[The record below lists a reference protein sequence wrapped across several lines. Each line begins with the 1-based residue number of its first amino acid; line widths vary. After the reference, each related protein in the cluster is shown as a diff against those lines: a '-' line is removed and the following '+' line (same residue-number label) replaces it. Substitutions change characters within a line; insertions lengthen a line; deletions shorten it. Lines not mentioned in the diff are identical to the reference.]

1 LEYKKIEN
9 PVINPYDWVT
19 VTDMGHLQEVQ
30 YLQHRNNEAT
40 IRKLDKDHYEVVKTG
55 ETKAFNHSENRK
67 DSLNSLRQTFKKL
80 RYLINANF
88 RGNSN
93 ELHCV
98 LTYPENMR
106 DTKRLYSDVK
116 NFVLRLKYYFK
127 DSTTIDY
134 INVVEPQGRG
144 AWHCH
149 LLLRFNDVEKIFIP
163 NAELRKMWRH
173 GFVTIKSLRDVDN
186 VGAYLSAY
194 LTDLDIDDNT
204 STGVAV
210 EKLVNNSDGTVTS
223 KRVIK
228 GARLHL
234 YPTGMRLYRKSKGI
248 VEPDRKVMLYSVF
261 KEKVGE
267 SANPHYRTGIHL
279 SDEDGYE
286 NNIIYEQY
294 NLKRKKNQS

>member
-1 LEYKKIEN
+1 MQYEKIEN
-9 PVINPYDWVT
+9 PVINPLDWVT
-19 VTDMGHLQEVQ
+19 VTDMGHLKEVQ
-30 YLQHRNNEAT
+30 YLQRRNNEAT
-40 IRKLDKDHYEVVKTG
+40 IIKLDKDHYSVVKTG
-55 ETKAFNHSENRK
+55 ETKTFQHSENRK

-88 RGNSN
+88 KGNNN

-98 LTYPENMR
+98 LTYSENMT
-106 DTKRLYSDVK
+106 DVKRLYSDVK

-127 DSTTIDY
+127 DSTSVDY

-149 LLLRFNDVEKIFIP
+149 LLLRFNDVDSIFIP
-163 NAELRKMWRH
+163 NAELQKMWGQ
-173 GFVTIKSLRDVDN
+173 GFVTIKSLRNVDN
-186 VGAYLSAY
+186 IGAYLSAY
-194 LTDLDIDDNT
+194 LSDIELDEN
-204 STGVAV
+204 SALTGTVI

-223 KRVIK
+223 KKVIK

-248 VEPDRKVMLYSVF
+248 IEPTRNVMLYSSF
-261 KEKVGE
+261 KKKVGE
-267 SANPHYRTGIHL
+267 SANPHYRSGIHL
-279 SDEDGYE
+279 SDDGYE

-294 NLKRKKNQS
+294 NLKRSKNQS